1 MKYYRYSM
9 NMVFLNV
16 LSIIIFIPIIIYIY
30 VFGYNSYINLTT
42 LVLYFF
48 WMFLHEFLHGI
59 GFSLSRGINHK
70 NIVYGAALEKGI
82 FYCMCKE
89 LIDKKNIMIS
99 LMFPFFFIGV
109 VTFGVGLIINNPILI
124 ILSLFNVAGC
134 AGDFA
139 MFLSFVKLPDFRYI
153 DIDDSTGFVIISRN
167 DLSSYKL
174 IGMKLSEVGN
184 YDDLELAKN
193 YKKIS
198 VSKLSWCVM
207 VILVLLLIV
216 SFFV

>member
-16 LSIIIFIPIIIYIY
+16 LSIIIFIPVIIFIYC
-30 VFGYNSYINLTT
+30 FNMSSYINLST

-48 WMFLHEFLHGI
+48 WMSFHEVLHGI
-59 GFSLSRGINHK
+59 GFSLSKGIDHK

-89 LIDKKNIMIS
+89 LIDKKSIMIS
-99 LMFPFFFIGV
+99 LMFPFFFIGF
-109 VTFGVGLIINNPILI
+109 VTFFVGLIINNPVLI

-153 DIDDSTGFVIISRN
+153 DIDDSTGFVIVSRN
-167 DLSSYKL
+167 DLSNYKL
-174 IGMKLSEVGN
+174 IGMKLSEVGS
-184 YDDLELAKN
+184 YDNLELAKN

-198 VSKLSWCVM
+198 VSKLSWGVM
-207 VILVLLLIV
+207 IVLVLLLIV
-216 SFFV
+216 SFFM